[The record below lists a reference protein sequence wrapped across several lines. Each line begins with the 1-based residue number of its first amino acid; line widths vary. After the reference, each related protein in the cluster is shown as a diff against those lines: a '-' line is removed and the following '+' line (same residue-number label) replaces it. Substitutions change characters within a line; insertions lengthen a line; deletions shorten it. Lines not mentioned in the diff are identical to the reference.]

1 MLLITVPGQP
11 SVSIATISATSI
23 SPFWSV
29 PQGSV
34 VMNYI
39 VTWERNTS
47 VGCSNVDMGS
57 TTINN
62 SSNRY
67 DISQLEEDSHYLVTV
82 RASNSAGTS
91 EINTITQ
98 ETPEAGEI

>member
-1 MLLITVPGQP
+1 MLLIKVPGQP

-62 SSNRY
+62 SSTGGGQ
-67 DISQLEEDSHYLVTV
+67 SLPGH
-82 RASNSAGTS
+82 S
-91 EINTITQ
+91 ESIKFCWY
-98 ETPEAGEI
+98 

>member
-1 MLLITVPGQP
+1 
-11 SVSIATISATSI
+11 
-23 SPFWSV
+23 
-29 PQGSV
+29 
-34 VMNYI
+34 MNYI

-67 DISQLEEDSHYLVTV
+67 DISQLEADSHYLVTV

-91 EINTITQ
+91 EISTITQ